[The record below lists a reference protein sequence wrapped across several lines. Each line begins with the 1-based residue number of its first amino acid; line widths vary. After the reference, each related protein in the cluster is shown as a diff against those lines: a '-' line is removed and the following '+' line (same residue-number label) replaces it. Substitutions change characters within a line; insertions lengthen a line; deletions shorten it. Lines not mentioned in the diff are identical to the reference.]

1 MKKVIFGTAL
11 ASMALLSACSSDNE
25 LANVETTANN
35 AIGFHVVGN
44 KAETRAN
51 IIKPGNITDTDFNV
65 FAFTRNADSTDG
77 NFFMGEKESV
87 LGETGIKINGVKI
100 SYKNNNWDYANAS
113 DIHYW
118 PTSTKLNFYAVSPG
132 SYDNLQGYDAVE
144 MNTIY
149 RWEIKNNTKTIIYNA
164 IDEYKGSTDKKN
176 LDVMYAIAP
185 NQTQT
190 EENGGR
196 VKFQFKHIL
205 SQVVFKAKTQLENM
219 EVEIKEMK
227 IHNFKIGGTY
237 TLPTVSAT
245 ESATANAP
253 EGTWALTES
262 PISTLKWGAF
272 TVVKDKAI
280 NVKSNGADISE
291 KAPMLFVPQKL
302 SNPWQTNA
310 TTPKTKADAD
320 TDHESYLEITCKIKQ
335 ADVYVFG
342 SESKYETLYV
352 PFGTEWQI
360 GKRHIYTL
368 IFGGG
373 YDDHGQPILKP
384 INFDAETSDWVDDT
398 KNNNNGN
405 DINIDK

>member
-44 KAETRAN
+44 KAETRATIVDN
-51 IIKPGNITDTDFNV
+51 NNITGTDFNV
-65 FAFTRNADSTDG
+65 FAFTRNADGTDG

-132 SYDNLQGYDAVE
+132 SYDNLKDYDAVE

-149 RWEIKNNTKTIIYNA
+149 KWEIKNNTKTIIYNA
-164 IDEYKGSTDKKN
+164 IDEYKGSTEKKN

-237 TLPTVSAT
+237 TLPTESAT

-253 EGTWALTES
+253 EGTWALTE
-262 PISTLKWGAF
+262 PTIPTLKWGAF

-280 NVKSNGADISE
+280 KVKSNGADISV
-291 KAPMLFVPQKL
+291 ATPMLFVPQSLVAWK
-302 SNPWQTNA
+302 TNA
-310 TTPKTKADAD
+310 TTAKPKADAD
-320 TDHESYLEITCKIKQ
+320 TSGETYLEITCKIKQ
-335 ADVYVFG
+335 EKEYVFG
-342 SESKYETLYV
+342 SPTEYKTLYV
-352 PFGTEWQI
+352 PFGTTWEQ
-360 GKRHIYTL
+360 GKRYTYTL

-373 YDDHGQPILKP
+373 YDEHGLPILQP
-384 INFDAETSDWVDDT
+384 INFEAEAGNWVDDI

>member
-51 IIKPGNITDTDFNV
+51 IIGADNITSTDFNV
-65 FAFTRNADSTDG
+65 FAFTRNEDGTDG
-77 NFFMGEKESV
+77 TIFMGEKANQ
-87 LGETGIKINGVKI
+87 LGQKGIKIVNKSGE
-100 SYKNNNWDYANAS
+100 WDYANDA

-118 PTSTKLNFYAVSPG
+118 PANTALNFYAVSPG
-132 SYDNLQGYDAVE
+132 SFEKVE
-144 MNTIY
+144 ENIEMTNVYGWNIS
-149 RWEIKNNTKTIIYNA
+149 NNTKTIIYSPL
-164 IDEYKGSTDKKN
+164 DEYAGRTDKKN

-190 EENGGR
+190 KENGGR

-227 IHNFKIGGTY
+227 IHNPWTKGTY
-237 TLPTVSAT
+237 TLPTTSS
-245 ESATANAP
+245 EK
-253 EGTWALTES
+253 GTWDLTDPTIGS
-262 PISTLKWGAF
+262 KRGAF
-272 TVVKDKAI
+272 TVVKDK
-280 NVKSNGADISE
+280 SISVTSKE
-291 KAPMLFVPQKL
+291 TATEISVDGPMLFVPQTLTAWDVK
-302 SNPWQTNA
+302 
-310 TTPKTKADAD
+310 KTKGDAD
-320 TDHESYLEITCKIKQ
+320 KAGESYLEIICKIKQ
-335 ADVYVFG
+335 DGVYVFAPEG
-342 SESKYETLYV
+342 NYGTLYV
-352 PFGTEWQI
+352 PFGPTWEQ
-360 GKRHIYTL
+360 GKRYTYTL

-373 YDDHGQPILKP
+373 YDEHGLPILQP
-384 INFDAETSDWVDDT
+384 INFEAEAGNWVDDI

-405 DINIDK
+405 DININK